1 MQPHTTGNCKNLIK
15 RMLTTD
21 ARDRI
26 NINGVVAHP
35 WFASGNNIDN
45 DIIDPHES
53 LQTDENI
60 RDQVNMAVIDALQL
74 NN

>member
-1 MQPHTTGNCKNLIK
+1 
-15 RMLTTD
+15 MLTMD
-21 ARDRI
+21 PRERL
-26 NINGVVAHP
+26 NINAVVAHP

-45 DIIDPHES
+45 DIIDPIEP

-60 RDQVNMAVIDALQL
+60 RDQVNMAVIDTLHL